1 MIDPTAGTEA
11 QRFQRILGVDFFC
24 GTARQT
30 IDRMKQGGLLVV
42 PAAPA
47 LKDLPENRDYRDA
60 LLNADLAITDS
71 AFMVLIWNFMSR
83 KRIPRVSGLE
93 YLRELLLEEDVRKP
107 GNTLWIMASPKSA
120 QTNLRWLRAQ
130 GIVIRKEDIYLAPL
144 YKSQLADEPLLEKM
158 CAHHYKHVIVTVGG
172 GTQERL
178 GLYMKRNLDYL
189 PGIHCI
195 GAAIAFLSG
204 DQVNIPNWADKT
216 GMGWLLRCLSK
227 PTAYV
232 PRYWAARKLVWLMLK
247 YKSELPP
254 LVSVVP
260 RLKPAALLMA
270 RNGSPQSERAESW
283 RSEGA

>member
-1 MIDPTAGTEA
+1 MTEQQA
-11 QRFQRILGVDFFC
+11 QANSGRFQRILGVDFFC

-30 IDRMKQGGLLVV
+30 IDRMKHGGLLVV

-47 LKDLPENRDYRDA
+47 LKDLPENLAYRDA

-71 AFMVLIWNFMSR
+71 AFMVLIWNFMNR
-83 KRIPRVSGLE
+83 RRIPRVSGLE
-93 YLRELLLEEDVRKP
+93 YLKELLLESEVRQP

-120 QTNLRWLRAQ
+120 KTNLDWLHSQ
-130 GIVIRKEDIYLAPL
+130 GIEVREEDIYMAPL
-144 YKSQLADEPLLEKM
+144 YKGEIADKPLLAKLR
-158 CAHHYKHVIVTVGG
+158 AHRYKHVIVTVGG

-204 DQVNIPNWADKT
+204 DQVYIPNWADKT

-247 YKSELPP
+247 YGTELPP
-254 LVSVVP
+254 IVTAQGGEVAE
-260 RLKPAALLMA
+260 AA
-270 RNGSPQSERAESW
+270 
-283 RSEGA
+283 